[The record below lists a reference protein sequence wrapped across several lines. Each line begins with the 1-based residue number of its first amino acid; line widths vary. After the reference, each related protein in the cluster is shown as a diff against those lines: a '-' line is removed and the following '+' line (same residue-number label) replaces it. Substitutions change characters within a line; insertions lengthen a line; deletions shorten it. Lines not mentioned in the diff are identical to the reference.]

1 LYPSRSRRAV
11 DRDRRTNS
19 SARALARRSINGRQ
33 DGADRALH
41 GLAEPRNQLRRRRC
55 GDQLCFPLTCWRTWA
70 RRLAAVTRHR
80 SELLASGADARQGC
94 EARRSAA
101 APCGRE

>member
-1 LYPSRSRRAV
+1 MACGCVEYLSADQIPIARDEVGDHCAFEVIDLYPSRSRRAV

-41 GLAEPRNQLRRRRC
+41 GLAEPRNQLRRRRW
-55 GDQLCFPLTCWRTWA
+55 LR
-70 RRLAAVTRHR
+70 
-80 SELLASGADARQGC
+80 
-94 EARRSAA
+94 
-101 APCGRE
+101 